1 MAHERAVNILSVAD
15 RHDPGLEAHGCSRR
29 QGEQSVSSPNEQA
42 DDQRSLDC
50 ANGIKPPGLRIELLA
65 GTCEKLYSAY
75 AHFRFDEFLE

>member
-1 MAHERAVNILSVAD
+1 MAHDRAVNFLRVAD
-15 RHDPGLEAHGCSRR
+15 RHAPRLGAHGFSRR
-29 QGEQSVSSPNEQA
+29 QGGQSVSSPNEQA

-65 GTCEKLYSAY
+65 GSCEKLYGPY